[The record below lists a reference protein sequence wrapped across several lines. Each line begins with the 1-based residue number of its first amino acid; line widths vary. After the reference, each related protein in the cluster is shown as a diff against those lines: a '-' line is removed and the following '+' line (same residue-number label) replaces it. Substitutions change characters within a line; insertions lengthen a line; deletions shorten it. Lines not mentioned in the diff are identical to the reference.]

1 MSEISVIGL
10 GLMGAALARALQQA
24 GHDIAVWNR
33 SPEKMKHFVD
43 EGAQGAS
50 SVVAAVTASPAIL
63 VCVDDYTV
71 TQSLLATDD
80 VAPRLSGRTL
90 IQLSTGTPRE
100 ARESAVWFSE
110 RGAAYI
116 DGAILALPASIGG
129 DAQILVAGPESD
141 FRGVEQ
147 LLKCLGDNLRYL
159 GDNVG
164 APAALDLAW
173 LSQRFGM
180 ILGGIHGV
188 NLCLSEG
195 VGADA
200 YAALFPEGDRVRIV
214 SEVIAAEG
222 YRNPTATVR
231 VWQGVLR
238 RLQGQAQLVRI
249 NREFLEFGAGIV
261 ERAITAGHGDEDVAA
276 LIKVFRDA

>member
-1 MSEISVIGL
+1 MSEVSVIGL
-10 GLMGAALARALQQA
+10 GLMGGALARALQQA

-33 SPEKMKHFVD
+33 SPEKMQPFVD
-43 EGAQGAS
+43 EGAQGAPN
-50 SVVAAVTASPAIL
+50 VAVAVTASPAIL
-63 VCVDDYTV
+63 ICVDDYTV
-71 TQSLLATDD
+71 TRRVLATDE

-90 IQLSTGTPRE
+90 IQLSTGTPQE
-100 ARESAVWFSE
+100 AREAATWFGE

-129 DAQILVAGPESD
+129 DAQILVAGPEPD

-147 LLKCLGDNLRYL
+147 LLNSLGENLRYL

-180 ILGGIHGV
+180 ILGGIHGI

-195 VGADA
+195 VGADV
-200 YAALFPEGDRVRIV
+200 YAALFEEGDRVRIV
-214 SEVIAAEG
+214 SEVIAADG
-222 YRNPTATVR
+222 YRSPSATVR

-238 RLQGQAQLVRI
+238 RLQGQAQLARI
-249 NREFLEFGAGIV
+249 NKEFPQFGARIV

>member
-1 MSEISVIGL
+1 MSDISVIGL
-10 GLMGAALARALQQA
+10 GLMGGALARALQQA
-24 GHDIAVWNR
+24 GHEIAVWNR
-33 SPEKMKHFVD
+33 SPEKMKPFVD
-43 EGAQGAS
+43 EGAQEAS
-50 SVVAAVTASPAIL
+50 SVASAVTASPAIL

-71 TQSLLATDD
+71 TQRLLATDD
-80 VAPRLSGRTL
+80 VAPHLSGRTL
-90 IQLSTGTPRE
+90 IQFSTGTPRE
-100 ARESAVWFSE
+100 AREAAVWFSE

-116 DGAILALPASIGG
+116 DGAILALPANIGG
-129 DAQILVAGPESD
+129 DAQILVAGPEPA

-147 LLKCLGDNLRYL
+147 LLKSLGENLRYL
-159 GDNVG
+159 GENVG

-222 YRNPTATVR
+222 YQNPSATVR
-231 VWQGVLR
+231 VWQGALR
-238 RLQGQAQLVRI
+238 RLQGQAQLARI
-249 NREFLEFGAGIV
+249 NKEFLEFGAGII
-261 ERAITAGHGDEDVAA
+261 ERAVTAGHGDEDVAA
-276 LIKVFRDA
+276 LIKVLRNA